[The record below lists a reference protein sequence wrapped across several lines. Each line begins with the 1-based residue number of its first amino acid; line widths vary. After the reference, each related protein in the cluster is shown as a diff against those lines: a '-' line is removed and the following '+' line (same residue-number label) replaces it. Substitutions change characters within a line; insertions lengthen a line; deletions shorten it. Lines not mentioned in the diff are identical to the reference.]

1 MREALRGGPEW
12 LTEGIVLSPRSL
24 LRFLRMLIVCVGLGL
39 VAAPASRSETT
50 IDAIA
55 WITRSVAP
63 ESPATQRPAAAIR
76 RAPGRPGFAAAL
88 EPHRAPLARERPRP
102 AGARAI
108 VAIPRIYL
116 RHASLL
122 C

>member
-1 MREALRGGPEW
+1 
-12 LTEGIVLSPRSL
+12 VLSPRSL
-24 LRFLRMLIVCVGLGL
+24 LHFLRMLVVCVGLGM

-50 IDAIA
+50 IDAMA
-55 WITRSVAP
+55 WITRGAAG
-63 ESPATQRPAAAIR
+63 ERLGARRPAWAIR
-76 RAPGRPGFAAAL
+76 RAKGRRSVAVAVGPR
-88 EPHRAPLARERPRP
+88 RAPLARERPSRP
-102 AGARAI
+102 AGARVI